1 MANTEIGTD
10 PADTPDEP
18 VPSVPRK
25 LAVLGS
31 PIAHS
36 KSPLLHRAAYA
47 ALGLDWEYEAVDVT
61 SDSLPGFIGSRGPEW
76 LGLSLTMPLK
86 QAVLPLLASADQ
98 IVAQTGA
105 ANTVLLEA
113 AEPVAA
119 GVGNPLSEEVS
130 AERGYNARGFNT
142 DVSGMVRALAAAGL
156 DSARFVHIL
165 GGGATASSA
174 LSAAAMLGA
183 ERVLLSVR
191 SIERS
196 AWLEPLAHS
205 LGLIIDIR
213 PLRIADRTVDIPDLV
228 VSTLPGGTTADV
240 LFTDSTR
247 RRAVLL
253 DVAYEPW
260 PSALAQAWG
269 DVNGTV
275 VSGLSMLAHQA
286 LLQVRVFVLGDPLGP
301 LENEEAVLA
310 AMLEAVGLDRSGHPV
325 DQTEHS
331 AVPES

>member
-1 MANTEIGTD
+1 MANTEAGTD
-10 PADTPDEP
+10 PVEPLDEP
-18 VPSVPRK
+18 VASVPRK

-36 KSPLLHRAAYA
+36 KSPLLHRAAYS

-61 SDSLPGFIGSRGPEW
+61 SDSLPEFVASRGPEW

-86 QAVLPLLASADQ
+86 QAVLPLLASTDQ

-105 ANTVLLEA
+105 ANTVLFDA
-113 AEPVAA
+113 A
-119 GVGNPLSEEVS
+119 S
-130 AERGYNARGFNT
+130 AETGYNARGFNT

-156 DSARFVHIL
+156 ESARFVHIL

-205 LGLIIDIR
+205 LGLMIDIR

-260 PSALAQAWG
+260 PSALAQAWT

-286 LLQVRVFVLGDPLGP
+286 LLQVRIFVLGDPLSP
-301 LENEEAVLA
+301 LENEETVLA
-310 AMLEAVGLDRSGHPV
+310 EMLEAVGLDRAGHSLEEAEPSV
-325 DQTEHS
+325 DQMEPS